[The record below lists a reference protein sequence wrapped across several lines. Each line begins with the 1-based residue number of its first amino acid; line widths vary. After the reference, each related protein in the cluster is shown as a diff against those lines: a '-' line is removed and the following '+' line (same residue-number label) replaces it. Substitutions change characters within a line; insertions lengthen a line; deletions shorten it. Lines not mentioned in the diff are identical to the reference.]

1 MRLTVLTLGSNDVLL
16 ETDVPPGLRPGRG
29 ECLALTY
36 GGLVQ
41 YWLVDDLTWHWH
53 LAPPRPAAHEGDPP
67 TPARA
72 TQPPSLV
79 VRVSRVLDNPEKGD
93 ALYG

>member
-1 MRLTVLTLGSNDVLL
+1 MRLTVVTQGSNDVLL

-29 ECLALTY
+29 DCLALAY

-53 LAPPRPAAHEGDPP
+53 LALPPTAPEGEPP

-79 VRVSRVLDNPEKGD
+79 VRVSRLLEEPEKGD